1 MVKRVTSPRER
12 ALSQC
17 AQLFGAE
24 LTYPFGD
31 EVAVFKVGGKMF
43 ALASLDDDPA
53 RLTLKCDPDYASYL
67 TQEFADISP
76 GYHMNKRHWITLTL
90 STELS
95 GGLVDELIV
104 DSYELIVSSLPASL
118 RRELSLP
125 AT

>member
-1 MVKRVTSPRER
+1 MVKKLASPRER

-17 AQLFGAE
+17 AQLVGAE

-31 EVAVFKVGGKMF
+31 EVDVFKVGGKMF

-118 RRELSLP
+118 RRELSPP

>member
-1 MVKRVTSPRER
+1 MVKKLASPRER

-17 AQLFGAE
+17 AQLVGAE

-118 RRELSLP
+118 RRELSPP